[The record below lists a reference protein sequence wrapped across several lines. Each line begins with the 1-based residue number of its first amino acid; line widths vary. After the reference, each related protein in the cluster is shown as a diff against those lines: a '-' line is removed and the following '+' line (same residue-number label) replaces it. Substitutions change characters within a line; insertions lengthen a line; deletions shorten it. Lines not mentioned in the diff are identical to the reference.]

1 MPDKVSLRAIIEKRL
16 EHFNIEI
23 SVISDALNFVV
34 QSPAEVTTRF
44 LQGVAHDSVVAGR
57 PGFELQV
64 EAYRNNRTLPDV
76 RREMGLTL
84 LADAILETKA
94 TPEECAA
101 ALRDLGQLPN
111 GCEEVVRS
119 IANQVRDIK
128 DNSYPGEHMPVTQVG
143 EHVHVTQI
151 ALAPRPARIEG
162 QPQLERYAPPE
173 RPPPL
178 VGGMPLAP
186 PPTTGGV
193 DRAVRQMASRS
204 QSSSPAVE
212 PPRQGYPAPP

>member
-111 GCEEVVRS
+111 GCEKVVGS
-119 IANQVRDIK
+119 IVKVRDIK
-128 DNSYPGEHMPVTQVG
+128 DNSYPGEHVRVTQAQ
-143 EHVHVTQI
+143 HVRSPSMK
-151 ALAPRPARIEG
+151 ASAARIKNLTKRIK
-162 QPQLERYAPPE
+162 Q
-173 RPPPL
+173 
-178 VGGMPLAP
+178 
-186 PPTTGGV
+186 
-193 DRAVRQMASRS
+193 SRG
-204 QSSSPAVE
+204 
-212 PPRQGYPAPP
+212 R